1 MLKPQK
7 RSIDKLIRYAQ
18 KLWAVEE
25 WKVVWRYN
33 DSEAGA
39 EIEVTFTEKEALI
52 TLDSRYIEELWSGE
66 RKEAW
71 KRLTR
76 DLVHEVGHITL
87 YPLYRAVSD
96 WADHRISKEER
107 IVFEEMYNS
116 NENIILDHTICK
128 VFHL

>member
-1 MLKPQK
+1 MKLPQK
-7 RSIDKLIRYAQ
+7 RSIDKLVTYAK

-25 WKVVWRYN
+25 WKVTW
-33 DSEAGA
+33 EFGTAGATA
-39 EIEVTFTEKEALI
+39 EIEVRFTEKEAHI
-52 TLDSRYIEELWSGE
+52 TLDKEYVIELCKGD
-66 RKEAW
+66 RKEWW

-76 DLVHEVGHITL
+76 DVVHEVGHIVL
-87 YPLYRAVSD
+87 YPLYRAVTD
-96 WADHRISKEER
+96 WADHRIAKEER